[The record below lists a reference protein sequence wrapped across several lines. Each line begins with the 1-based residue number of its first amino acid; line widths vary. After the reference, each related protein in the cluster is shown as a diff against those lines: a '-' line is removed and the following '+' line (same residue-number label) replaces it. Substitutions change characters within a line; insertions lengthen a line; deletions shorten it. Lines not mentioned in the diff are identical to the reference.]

1 MKDFLEIHDFHGLNE
16 IKRTM
21 FFFGFKAPK
30 PAGRPQD
37 SLSTNW
43 GRRGSGSCVNEG
55 TCGCLRGSNRVRTS
69 PSTPPNQVGL
79 RFE

>member
-21 FFFGFKAPK
+21 FFLFKAPK
-30 PAGRPQD
+30 PAGKAQN

-43 GRRGSGSCVNEG
+43 GRGGAPESTRLSH
-55 TCGCLRGSNRVRTS
+55 LRLGAKGDNHENNAHNITENNRK
-69 PSTPPNQVGL
+69 
-79 RFE
+79 E